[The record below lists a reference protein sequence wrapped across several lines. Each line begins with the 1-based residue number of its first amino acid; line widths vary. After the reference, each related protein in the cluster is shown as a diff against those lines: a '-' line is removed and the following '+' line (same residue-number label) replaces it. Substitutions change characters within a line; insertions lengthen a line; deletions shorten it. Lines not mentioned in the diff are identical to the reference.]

1 MFPSTRYKLAYDPAN
16 WVTIDELSGTV
27 TTRQHIDRESPYV
40 NDSFYTI
47 IAHAVD
53 DGKCLPKIRGGRS
66 VFPCFLREN
75 TTSESLL
82 AQLGKIYKTNLFSTM
97 HPYWQLFFTI
107 IFKMAN
113 QGRVPWKEGRYSFRR
128 DD

>member
-16 WVTIDELSGTV
+16 WVTIDERSGTV
-27 TTRQHIDRESPYV
+27 TTRQQTDRESPYV
-40 NDSFYTI
+40 NDSFYVI
-47 IAHAVD
+47 IAHAVE
-53 DGKCLPKIRGGRS
+53 DGKCLCKIRGGRS

-82 AQLGKIYKTNLFSTM
+82 AQLGKIYKTNLLSTT
-97 HPYWQLFFTI
+97 HPYWQLFFMI
-107 IFKMAN
+107 ILKMAD
-113 QGRVPWKEGRYSFRR
+113 QGPVPREGGLYSFRR